1 MEDIILIPQS
11 ATQEIQD
18 KRRCGTGRLCEH
30 GGGCLKDVSLQ
41 IPPRERELMQAM
53 RRVFDPTGIM
63 NPGKAF

>member
-1 MEDIILIPQS
+1 MDAYIEFRNVVKKFDDFVAL
-11 ATQEIQD
+11 D
-18 KRRCGTGRLCEH
+18 H
-30 GGGCLKDVSLQ
+30 VSLQ